1 MSLQR
6 AMVMTFL
13 CVLAGTATASGGPP
27 AGTRSA
33 DLVKAEKLI
42 RAEKWDEAVPVLES
56 AAQSEPSNADVFNWL
71 GYVERHRGNM
81 DASFAHY
88 EKALQL
94 DPKHRGA
101 HEYVGEAY
109 LMVGNLEKA
118 REHLATLQKLCGTRC
133 EEYKDLKK
141 DIEEYAA
148 EHASTAP

>member
-1 MSLQR
+1 MSLR
-6 AMVMTFL
+6 VMVVTFL
-13 CVLAGTATASGGPP
+13 CSLAGTATASGGPP
-27 AGTRSA
+27 AGAKSA
-33 DLVKAEKLI
+33 DLARAEKLI
-42 RAEKWDEAVPVLES
+42 KAEKWDEAVPVLEG

-109 LMVGNLEKA
+109 LMVDNLDKA
-118 REHLATLQKLCGTRC
+118 KEQLATLQKLCGTKC

-141 DIEEYAA
+141 DISEY
-148 EHASTAP
+148 ESKHASAAP